1 MSANKTRPNNASVIS
16 FLDKVEDQV
25 QKRDSYTLIDIMKEI
40 TGEEPV
46 IWGSSIIGFGSY
58 HYKYDSG
65 REGDMM
71 LTGFSPR
78 KQNLSLYIMAGFTKY
93 EILMQK
99 LGKYKTGKSCLSIK
113 RLSDINMD
121 VLTELI
127 KASYNHHNNKY
138 NS

>member
-78 KQNLSLYIMAGFTKY
+78 KQNLSLFIMAGFTKY
-93 EILMQK
+93 EKLMQK
-99 LGKYKTGKSCLSIK
+99 LGKYKTGKSCLYIK

>member
-25 QKRDSYTLIDIMKEI
+25 QKRDSYTLIDILKEI

-78 KQNLSLYIMAGFTKY
+78 KQNLSLFIMAGFTKY
-93 EILMQK
+93 EKLMQK
-99 LGKYKTGKSCLSIK
+99 LGKYKTGKSCLYIK